1 MVKRK
6 RNRRQTKKSGSSP
19 AANRGFMKS
28 ILLLAVGMGAGVVL
42 VQFFQGNNAL
52 ILDEDFGSGLKN
64 MLESRPEST
73 GSSDSDQARDAGS
86 DALVVSDKEFTFWET
101 LPDMEQVLPDD
112 LSESDAINVSDK
124 KYVYFLQI
132 ASFTTE
138 QDADGLRARL
148 ALAGFETFAQRVEV
162 DGAGTRYRV
171 RTGTYDSRRTT
182 KNLKQALQGEG
193 VNPIT
198 IRLDAS

>member
-6 RNRRQTKKSGSSP
+6 RNRRQTQKSGSIGR
-19 AANRGFMKS
+19 ANRGSMKS
-28 ILLLAVGMGAGVVL
+28 ILTLAVGIGLGITSVKY
-42 VQFFQGNNAL
+42 FQDGDAL
-52 ILDEDFGSGLKN
+52 ILDEDFGSGIKN
-64 MLESRPEST
+64 FLDSRSGSTESSESDPSRDDGE
-73 GSSDSDQARDAGS
+73 GSP
-86 DALVVSDKEFTFWET
+86 VVSDKEFTFWET
-101 LPDMEQVLPDD
+101 LPEMEQILPED

-132 ASFTTE
+132 ASFASE

-148 ALAGFETFAQRVEV
+148 ALAGFETFSQRVEV
-162 DGAGTRYRV
+162 DGTGTRYRV
-171 RTGTYDSRRTT
+171 RTATYDSRRAT
-182 KNLKQALQGEG
+182 KNLQQALQSEG

>member
-1 MVKRK
+1 MVERK
-6 RNRRQTKKSGSSP
+6 RNRRQSKQSGRGP
-19 AANRGFMKS
+19 VANRGIMKS
-28 ILLLAVGMGAGVVL
+28 ILLLAIGMGAGIVL
-42 VQFFQGNNAL
+42 VQFFQGNNEL
-52 ILDEDFGSGLKN
+52 ILDEDFGSGIKN
-64 MLESRPEST
+64 MLKSRPKST
-73 GSSDSDQARDAGS
+73 KSLGLDQTGDAS
-86 DALVVSDKEFTFWET
+86 VDVQVVSDKKFTFWET
-101 LPDMEQVLPDD
+101 LPEMEQILPED

-132 ASFTTE
+132 ASFVSE

-148 ALAGFETFAQRVEV
+148 ALAGFETFSQRVEV

-171 RTGTYDSRRTT
+171 RTPTYDSRRAT
-182 KNLKQALQGEG
+182 KNLQQSLQSEG